1 MHNKSAKT
9 IALEQR
15 NFALEKFTYQS
26 SQLWCDQGW
35 PWPVAARPC
44 LTEADTRRRRAAMTE
59 PNGAKPAAFASLG
72 DGHHLVAL

>member
-1 MHNKSAKT
+1 MHIKSAKT

-15 NFALEKFTYQS
+15 NLTLEKFTYQS

-35 PWPVAARPC
+35 PWPGAARPC
-44 LTEADTRRRRAAMTE
+44 LTRGGRQAPMTE
-59 PNGAKPAAFASLG
+59 PNVAKPAAFASLG